1 MGERAGWEILKIVL
15 AENGAGVLGNDLGPG
30 HPRVTI
36 GIDKIEVAIDEDI
49 ANVVAAH
56 EAREEDAKT
65 NPKSC
70 FQGGDIFKARK
81 RCPPTSCGDGNRA
94 SQLLAILG
102 EKKLC
107 ETRSIHLELRLT
119 FFFPSMADQPAPTSL
134 ENATEHSNLNE
145 VNDTNYDASKID
157 KLEGLAGVRQRP
169 GMYIGPTDERGLH
182 HCVFEVLDNSI
193 DEHLAGHCSRIDVNI
208 HVDGSCSIRDNGRGI
223 PVDMHPKFKVPAI
236 ELVLT
241 NLHAGGKFGQG
252 AYKYSGGLHGVG
264 AKCVNALSDW
274 FKVEVQRDG
283 KVYHMGFERG
293 VTTQPLIVIGEVK
306 NKKSTGTL
314 ITFQPDPT
322 IFTITTEFQFVK
334 LATRLRELA
343 FLNPGLEINLTDERA
358 ASTRKE
364 QYFYKLGI
372 EEFVRQLGE
381 NKALV
386 HPKPIILAGRRKV
399 SFKNKDQVEI
409 EDDMIVDCVMQY
421 NDSYNDQILCFTNA
435 IPNPDGGT
443 HLTGFRTA
451 LTRAIN
457 QFAKQNNLLKEK
469 DPPISGDDVREGLIC
484 VLAIKHPNP
493 GFESQTK
500 VKLVTPEVEGIVS
513 SITYEGLMTYFDQNP
528 PVVKRVIDKCL
539 MAARAREAARKARE
553 TVRKSALTGGGL
565 PGKLADC
572 SERDPS
578 LTELYIVEGDSAGGS
593 AKQGRD
599 RRYQAI
605 LPIKGKII
613 NVEKARLDKVLQNTE
628 IQTLITAIGTGI
640 GAGDQEGAFNLAK
653 LRYGRIIIMTDAD
666 VDGSHIRTLLLT
678 FFYRQMT
685 ELVRAGK
692 VYIACPPL
700 YKIKRKKREEYVD
713 DDAALNRILI
723 NLGADEVRF
732 KNLADGKEFT
742 ATQLKEILALLE
754 RMAKFSEAVR
764 RHGGDFETYLT
775 ERTADGTLPTYL
787 VKIREGNEESVKYF
801 HDEIEL
807 RNWALSPDNKDLNLF
822 EDPMDVNP
830 DNAEAVPVEKVAAK
844 KPDGPRRRA
853 RLVEL
858 HESNSAQKLFGELAR
873 KGLTIEHYSNSD
885 QPIFSLIEGDGE
897 KAVTHPLFAI
907 PEILS
912 KVIEIGR
919 KGMSVQRFKGLGE
932 MNAKELYETT
942 MNPEKRRMLKVD
954 LNEHNAV
961 EADRMF
967 TILMGDVVEPRRQ
980 FIEDNALNVRNLDV

>member
-1 MGERAGWEILKIVL
+1 MAQTEGSKTAPEEESAATTGHER
-15 AENGAGVLGNDLGPG
+15 N
-30 HPRVTI
+30 
-36 GIDKIEVAIDEDI
+36 
-49 ANVVAAH
+49 
-56 EAREEDAKT
+56 
-65 NPKSC
+65 
-70 FQGGDIFKARK
+70 
-81 RCPPTSCGDGNRA
+81 
-94 SQLLAILG
+94 
-102 EKKLC
+102 
-107 ETRSIHLELRLT
+107 ETK
-119 FFFPSMADQPAPTSL
+119 
-134 ENATEHSNLNE
+134 
-145 VNDTNYDASKID
+145 YDASKID

-193 DEHLAGHCSRIDVNI
+193 DEHLAGHCTRIDVTI

-223 PVDMHPKFKVPAI
+223 PVDIHPRFKIPAI

-283 KVYHMGFERG
+283 KVYHMAFARG
-293 VTTQPLIVIGEVK
+293 VTTQALQVIGEVK
-306 NKKSTGTL
+306 NKRHTGTL
-314 ITFQPDPT
+314 ITFLPDPT
-322 IFTITTEFQFVK
+322 IFTITTEFQLSK
-334 LATRLRELA
+334 LGTRLRELA
-343 FLNPGLEINLTDERA
+343 FLNPGLEINLVDERVDPPK
-358 ASTRKE
+358 KE
-364 QYFYKLGI
+364 QFFYKLGI

-381 NKALV
+381 NKQLL
-386 HPKPIILAGRRKV
+386 HPKPIILAGRRQVK
-399 SFKNKDQVEI
+399 FKTKDQNEVQ
-409 EDDMIVDCVMQY
+409 DDMIVDCVMQY

-457 QFAKQNNLLKEK
+457 QYAKANNLLKEK

-484 VLAIKHPNP
+484 VLAVKHPNP

-513 SITYEGLMTYFDQNP
+513 SITYEGLMTHFDQNP
-528 PVVKRVIDKCL
+528 TVAKRVIEKCL
-539 MAARAREAARKARE
+539 MAARTREAARKARE

-605 LPIKGKII
+605 LPIRGKLI

-628 IQTLITAIGTGI
+628 IQTMITAIGTGI
-640 GAGDQEGAFNLAK
+640 GSGEQEGAFNMER

-678 FFYRQMT
+678 FFYRQMP

-692 VYIACPPL
+692 IYIACPPL
-700 YKIKRKKREEYVD
+700 YKIKRKKREDYVD

-723 NLGADEVRF
+723 NLGADEVKF
-732 KNLADGKEFT
+732 QNLADGKEFS
-742 ATQLKEILALLE
+742 AAQLKEILGLLE
-754 RMAKFSEAVR
+754 RLAKFSDSIR
-764 RHGGDFETYLT
+764 RHGGDFETYMT
-775 ERTADGTLPTYL
+775 QRTPDGTLPAYL
-787 VKIREGNEESVKYF
+787 VKVREGNNEYTNYF
-801 HDEIEL
+801 HDEDEL
-807 RNWALSPDNKDLNLF
+807 RNWALSAENKDLNLF
-822 EDPMDVNP
+822 DEP
-830 DNAEAVPVEKVAAK
+830 AEAGSENGNGHSPEKTAARK
-844 KPDGPRRRA
+844 TDAPRRRA

-858 HESNSAQKLFGELAR
+858 HESTAVHKLIAELAK
-873 KGLTIEHYSNSD
+873 KGLKIEHYSNSD
-885 QPIFSLIEGDGE
+885 RPIFSLIEGEGD
-897 KAVTHPLFAI
+897 KAITHPIFTI
-907 PEILS
+907 PDILT

-919 KGMSVQRFKGLGE
+919 KGMTVQRFKGLGE
-932 MNAKELYETT
+932 MNAKELFETT
-942 MNPEKRRMLKVD
+942 MNPEKRKMFKVD
-954 LNEHNAV
+954 LNEDNAV
-961 EADRMF
+961 DADRMF